1 MMKIITIFAV
11 LIIAIAA
18 FFLWPSSD
26 DPSEIEKVLNKMI
39 TAGQNGV
46 YEGVTEHVSF
56 EYRDDYGAT
65 YFVVK
70 KIVQNVFKKFDKF
83 ETKYNNLSVT
93 MNETEN
99 GNKIAIANLNMNIKG
114 IKSNIPISILG
125 KDDSFENITLT
136 FKKSKLG
143 EWKVTKSEGLD
154 GAIDEGF

>member
-1 MMKIITIFAV
+1 MKIITIFVV
-11 LIIAIAA
+11 LIIGIAA

-39 TAGQNGV
+39 TAGEGRSS
-46 YEGVTEHVSF
+46 EGVTEHASF
-56 EYRDDYGAT
+56 DYRDDYGAS

-70 KIVQNVFKKFDKF
+70 KIVQTVFEKFDNF
-83 ETKYNNLSVT
+83 ETTYNKLSVT
-93 MNETEN
+93 MNETED

-114 IKSNIPISILG
+114 YKSNIPINILR

-143 EWKVTKSEGLD
+143 EWKVIKSDGLD
-154 GAIDEGF
+154 SAIQEGY

>member
-1 MMKIITIFAV
+1 MKIITIFVV
-11 LIIAIAA
+11 LIIGIAA

-26 DPSEIEKVLNKMI
+26 DPSEIEKVLNKII
-39 TAGQNGV
+39 TASEGGS

-56 EYRDDYGAT
+56 DYRDEYGAS

-70 KIVQNVFKKFDKF
+70 KIVQTVFEKFDKF
-83 ETKYNNLSVT
+83 ETTYNNLSVT
-93 MNETEN
+93 MNETED

-114 IKSNIPISILG
+114 YKSNIPINVLG

-143 EWKVTKSEGLD
+143 EWKVIKSDGLD
-154 GAIDEGF
+154 SAIQEGY